1 MTEIVNVPK
10 LILQVVGVR
19 MRTARRN
26 EEDPAQ
32 DQTGPQFIGSVF
44 VTFSS
49 KEVVLFTQ
57 PPGLECTTGYTFPP
71 LASTK
76 FLLVHLLPH
85 VFCG

>member
-1 MTEIVNVPK
+1 MTEIVNISK
-10 LILQVVGVR
+10 LIIQVVGVR

-49 KEVVLFTQ
+49 KEVAPTSIYITARPRMLSYPLPFTIFSQ
-57 PPGLECTTGYTFPP
+57 
-71 LASTK
+71 
-76 FLLVHLLPH
+76 
-85 VFCG
+85 